1 MTDRQLMKAQFTL
14 KKNYPEK
21 HNWLFANKK
30 KVKSVK
36 KTKRTK
42 KIAKSTHAILIVHS
56 FSSMPCQLES
66 HITDVLSLRFLDFK
80 SIYFGILPNEKK
92 NPQKN
97 EKKK

>member
-1 MTDRQLMKAQFTL
+1 MAVCKQ
-14 KKNYPEK
+14 
-21 HNWLFANKK
+21 K

-36 KTKRTK
+36 KSKRTK
-42 KIAKSTHAILIVHS
+42 KLAKSTHAILIVHS

-92 NPQKN
+92 DPQKN
-97 EKKK
+97 EKKNDLEVNRLFFVNLSFFGW